1 MGSCGPKGSLS
12 RWQLCLCSWYVAMV
26 TGNTPPPPACV
37 FLVLQSGH
45 QTGSSFRCPR
55 EAASTRVS
63 VNTEMQIV
71 TVLSAGALGCAG
83 GYLLLTSISEC
94 RQGKGICRRRNCTWC
109 LGESLHQALSMS
121 KQASEWVKE
130 GLSPD
135 TRPGTRGNHPATVPP
150 ESGLMNDKQSH
161 FHGKCWAC
169 CFLGKHGD
177 NRNREGFD
185 FLPPVLI
192 WKECLA
198 PCKHAQCF

>member
-1 MGSCGPKGSLS
+1 MAALPLLWVCCHGNWYHPPVSSWFCNQVIRLDHHSAVLE
-12 RWQLCLCSWYVAMV
+12 RQLAPVFHRDSDSNCVICWGIRLC
-26 TGNTPPPPACV
+26 
-37 FLVLQSGH
+37 
-45 QTGSSFRCPR
+45 
-55 EAASTRVS
+55 
-63 VNTEMQIV
+63 
-71 TVLSAGALGCAG
+71 G
-83 GYLLLTSISEC
+83 GYLLLTGISEC
-94 RQGKGICRRRNCTWC
+94 RQGKGICRRRNCTRC

-135 TRPGTRGNHPATVPP
+135 TRPGTRGNHPAMVPL

-169 CFLGKHGD
+169 CFLGKQGD

-185 FLPPVLI
+185 FPLPVLI

-198 PCKHAQCF
+198 PCKHTQCF